1 MIGGCNYSKCLL
13 IILSTILHR
22 AHWVAAVCEY
32 SFVEDDKLY
41 SYSLAFP
48 LREFPHGVLS
58 EDGYSPLSL
67 SLSLQC
73 FLIWALFILHQNA
86 ICCSET
92 GPLFY
97 KVAVN
102 ETVLW
107 FQLCDGMIFN
117 HDLPRCVGC
126 LDCGGPSRCGSECSA
141 LVANNIGG
149 YLVCTTLGHVS
160 STVINVMD
168 KQNPH
173 KGVIV
178 KTSRDGTKHNC
189 SLSVSVICDSNGVQ
203 GPQSIEKSGTCDYVE
218 GRLTCD
224 MGVELQELE
233 CPAPYCVTVIL
244 GSQSE
249 ERRLATVLRHPS
261 GCAKIASV
269 DGRGWGWFGTFI
281 TVILCL
287 FGSYLLAG
295 AVYRYFAL
303 GIRGVD
309 VIPNLDVWATIPH
322 RTQSFFASLV
332 RRFKGPS
339 EGHRSTYSRVNF

>member
-58 EDGYSPLSL
+58 EDG
-67 SLSLQC
+67 
-73 FLIWALFILHQNA
+73 
-86 ICCSET
+86 
-92 GPLFY
+92 FY

-203 GPQSIEKSGTCDYVE
+203 GPQSIEKSGTCDY
-218 GRLTCD
+218 
-224 MGVELQELE
+224 
-233 CPAPYCVTVIL
+233 
-244 GSQSE
+244 
-249 ERRLATVLRHPS
+249 ATVLRHPS

-281 TVILCL
+281 IVILCL